1 MGDQHLQKLE
11 SALLKK
17 GWSVLERET
26 KIDWYSAGT
35 WTIQR
40 STKTG
45 PFHLTFVAMD
55 HLGVGVY
62 DLPSAWSCH
71 LSEDKQVS
79 LYFYKLKRFD
89 PEVQR
94 FVAELDRF
102 ESQALEKTK
111 HA

>member
-11 SALLKK
+11 GALLQK

-26 KIDWYSAGT
+26 KINLFSAGT

-45 PFHLTFVAMD
+45 PFHLTFVAF
-55 HLGVGVY
+55 HGYPTGVN
-62 DLPSAWSCH
+62 DLPSAWTCH
-71 LSEDKQVS
+71 LSEDKKVS

-102 ESQALEKTK
+102 EAQELEKTK
-111 HA
+111 HG